1 MAECDLV
8 VIGGGPAGLAHAFW
22 RLQEQP
28 DLRVRVVEA
37 GPRVGGWVE
46 TREID
51 GFQLELGPQGFRPD
65 DSVDAFL
72 ERSGLMNDVVRC
84 SDAALRRFVV
94 RRGRLHELPGK
105 PGALLRSRL
114 LSVPSKLRLLWEPR
128 IRSRSE
134 QGESVAGFVQRR
146 FGRAAVPVAEAM
158 MHGIYAGNAHEL
170 EVEATLPLATDIEH
184 EYGSLFRGMAARSK
198 ARRAAGTTER
208 PTVCSFGRGM
218 QQSVDALADHLGE
231 RVLTQAPVHAI
242 AADGDGYVV
251 RCDREELFA
260 PEVCIA
266 APPNQAARMLLT
278 LDRELSDC
286 LAEVPAVSVASTYIG
301 FERTA
306 VPEHATG
313 FGFLAPQRE
322 LDSVLGAIYT
332 SSVFPH
338 QAPDG
343 HALFRVMSGGFAHPH
358 EVERSDD
365 SLMHQATQ
373 VLQDLLGI
381 DRAPSFRHVSRAR
394 AAIPQYVRGHTARL
408 AAIAERL
415 PQHRGL
421 SLRGAGYR
429 KISVVGQWAAEGS
442 TP

>member
-1 MAECDLV
+1 MTDCDLV

-22 RLQEQP
+22 RLQQQP

-46 TREID
+46 TRTID
-51 GFQLELGPQGFRPD
+51 GFQLEMGPQGFRPE

-72 ERSGLMNDVVRC
+72 QRTGLMADVVRC
-84 SDAALRRFVV
+84 SDSALRRFVV
-94 RRGRLHELPGK
+94 RGQRLHELPGK

-114 LSVPSKLRLLWEPR
+114 LPITSKLRLLWEPR
-128 IRSRSE
+128 VRSKSAA
-134 QGESVAGFVQRR
+134 GESVADFVHRR

-170 EVEATLPLATDIEH
+170 EVAATLPLATDLEQQH
-184 EYGSLFRGMAARSK
+184 GSLFRGMAAR
-198 ARRAAGTTER
+198 ARERRASGAPVR
-208 PTVCSFGRGM
+208 PTVCTFRGGM
-218 QQSVDALADHLGE
+218 QQSVDTLARALGE
-231 RVLTQAPVHAI
+231 RVQASAPAHAV
-242 AADGDGYVV
+242 ARSSDGYVV
-251 RCDREELFA
+251 RCDRDEWHA

-266 APPNQAARMLLT
+266 APPGQAARMLLT
-278 LDRELSDC
+278 LDQQLSDC
-286 LAEVPAVSVASTYIG
+286 LAEVPSVSVASTYIG
-301 FERTA
+301 FERSA
-306 VPEHATG
+306 VPAHVDG

-322 LDSVLGAIYT
+322 LGSVLGAIYT

-343 HALFRVMSGGFAHPH
+343 QMLFRVMSGGFAHPH

-365 SLMHQATQ
+365 SLMRQATK

-381 DRAPSFRHVSRAR
+381 ERAPSFRHVSRAR
-394 AAIPQYVRGHTARL
+394 GAIPQYVRGHSSRL
-408 AAIAERL
+408 AEIAERVTSH
-415 PQHRGL
+415 PGL

-429 KISVVGQWAAEGS
+429 KVSVVGQWAAEGS